1 MSAPTEREDFLDED
15 VEIPGQKFVLLSF
28 LSPEKVLANKDSFLF
43 SRFVKD
49 YEVQYKTK
57 KLESFLVGQVKGIND
72 KLEAEAVKFEKV
84 DLSGAALICR
94 SNMLKIEDLVADM
107 DKYVR
112 SSTKEIQD
120 TRINEDY
127 DDYLYKNRSAL
138 EEEFFAKNNF
148 RTTVRGLKVRGV
160 YASQP
165 EAVARSKKLQRNDQV
180 HNIFVGEV
188 GKWLPWEPDPNSVA
202 DQEYAEDQLNM
213 LMKKY
218 KENEDARE
226 TFVANQ
232 RKEARG
238 VKTMTGTKVGEE
250 SDTASLFSPSGPAAT
265 GATGAA
271 KSSYDGM
278 FSGPADLAL
287 ERKMKKKEE
296 E

>member
-28 LSPEKVLANKDSFLF
+28 LSPEKVLANKDVFLF

-49 YEVQYKTK
+49 YEIQYKTK
-57 KLESFLVGQVKGIND
+57 KLEAFLVGQVKGIND
-72 KLEAEAVKFEKV
+72 KLEAEAVKFEKA

-112 SSTKEIQD
+112 SSTKEIQE

-127 DDYLYKNRSAL
+127 DDFLYKNRSGL

-160 YASQP
+160 YGTQP

-238 VKTMTGTKVGEE
+238 VKTMTGTKVSEE
-250 SDTASLFSPSGPAAT
+250 SDTAFLFGPTA
-265 GATGAA
+265 ATGAA